1 MNLYYTMT
9 RVINAIFH
17 PYYRMQFLSV
27 WGGVY
32 DRLSDEEWVK
42 EAYRRYKKK
51 ELNLDDPHTFC
62 EKVQWLKVYDHNPE
76 YIMMVDKYEAKKFA
90 ADILGEEH
98 VIPAYGVWDN
108 FDDIDFDKLPNQFV
122 LKCTHD
128 SGGFVICKDKSTFNI
143 KKARRKLNAR
153 LKRNFYK
160 NGRQWVYKDIKPR
173 ILAEKYIDTLGT
185 KDSRE
190 YKLTCFDG
198 KVGLIT
204 ICGGIAHS
212 AYSDRTN
219 DNYDRD
225 FNYLPFYAFYKNTHP
240 IEKPKEMDEIIRIS
254 EALSQG
260 IPQVRVDTY
269 VIDGTIYFGEMTFY
283 TWNGF
288 ITFTP
293 EEWDEWLGDKI
304 RLPEKRI

>member
-1 MNLYYTMT
+1 MKIGYTLS
-9 RVINAIFH
+9 RCAKAIFH
-17 PYYRMQFLSV
+17 PYYRMQLLSV
-27 WGGVY
+27 MGFL
-32 DRLSDEEWVK
+32 DNMSDEEWVRK
-42 EAYRRYKKK
+42 AFKRYKGK
-51 ELNLDDPHTFC
+51 ELNLDNPETFC
-62 EKVQWLKVYDHNPE
+62 EKVQWLKLYDRNPA
-76 YIMMVDKYEAKKFA
+76 YNKMVDKYEAKKFA
-90 ADILGEEH
+90 ADIIGEEH
-98 VIPAYGVWDN
+98 IIPAYGVWDN
-108 FDDIDFDKLPNQFV
+108 FDDIDFDKLPDQFV

-128 SGGFVICKDKSTFNI
+128 SGGFVICTDKSKFNI
-143 KKARRKLNAR
+143 AKARKKLNKR
-153 LKRNFYK
+153 LKLNFYK

-173 ILAEKYIDTLGT
+173 ILAEKYIPTLG
-185 KDSRE
+185 KRDSVE

-204 ICGGIAHS
+204 ICQGIAHS
-212 AYSDRTN
+212 ALSDRTN

-240 IEKPKEMDEIIRIS
+240 IEKPKEMDEIIRIA

-293 EEWDEWLGDKI
+293 DEWDKKGGDMI
-304 RLPEKRI
+304 ELPVKRS